1 MNPSFIYFDLDNT
14 LLDHS
19 SAEKKAQREIYR
31 SNPELQKVSLQDWL
45 ESYRG
50 VNSRLW
56 LQYQNGE
63 IDRHQLQHSRFF
75 DSMQQIDLPTGR
87 SGEIGTQYMSAY
99 RKYWSWIDG
108 AREAFLTLS
117 EQYPVGIITN
127 GFTETQQL
135 KFEKLGL
142 ESYCEVM
149 IITEEIGK
157 LKPHPKVFDTGTERA
172 GVEREKIL
180 YVGDSYSSDIT
191 GGKNAGW
198 KTAWYTAFTEKVAE
212 GQSADILFDKYPN
225 LVKSLTKENYVF
237 K

>member
-1 MNPSFIYFDLDNT
+1 MKPSFIYFDLDNT

-19 SAEKKAQREIYR
+19 SAEQKAQEEIHQF
-31 SNPELQKVSLQDWL
+31 NPELQQVSLQTWL
-45 ESYRG
+45 ESYRS

-63 IDRHQLQHSRFF
+63 IDRHQLQYSRFY
-75 DSMQQIDLPTGR
+75 DSMQQINLQAER
-87 SGEIGTQYMSAY
+87 SEEIGNQYMMAY

-108 AREAFLTLS
+108 AREAFVSLS
-117 EQYPVGIITN
+117 ERFSVGIITN

-157 LKPHPKVFDTGTERA
+157 LKPHPKVFDAGTERA

-198 KTAWYTAFTEKVAE
+198 KTAWYTAFTEKVEE

-225 LVKSLTKENYVF
+225 LVKSLTHCL
-237 K
+237 